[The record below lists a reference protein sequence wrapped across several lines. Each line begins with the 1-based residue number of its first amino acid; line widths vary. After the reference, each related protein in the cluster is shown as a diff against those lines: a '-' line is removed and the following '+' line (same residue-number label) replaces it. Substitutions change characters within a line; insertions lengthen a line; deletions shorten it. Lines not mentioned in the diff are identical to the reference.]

1 MEEMALRGRVS
12 EKIYMICRVY
22 NLGKEALDVKLYVD
36 PDAHRDQALVFEAQ
50 SWSVIPRL

>member
-22 NLGKEALDVKLYVD
+22 NLGKEALNVKLYVD
-36 PDAHRDQALVFEAQ
+36 PDAHRDQALVFEPQ